1 MKMFNKT
8 KKRRRKRKI
17 KMFEFSKLIIIQESV
32 LVWVSTIKLLS
43 FAEHSIVNGYLGS
56 LPYISTL
63 CGAIWAAYGVSVGFY
78 YNKAKAENLNKP
90 NVTVGFEDDGIA
102 VG

>member
-1 MKMFNKT
+1 
-8 KKRRRKRKI
+8 
-17 KMFEFSKLIIIQESV
+17 MFEFSKLIIIQESV
-32 LVWVSTIKLLS
+32 LVWISTIKLLS
-43 FAEHSIVNGYLGS
+43 FAEHSVMNGYLGS

-90 NVTVGFEDDGIA
+90 PNSQCTANEVNNIFEDMTDTNS